1 MLSPNDAAKRVGKSK
16 STILRDIRNGKLSAA
31 RDDQGNYQI
40 DRSELARAYGGDAAD
55 AGHDPVHGAPRPAP
69 DDAPDAAMIHPEM
82 AMFQVSLEAAQA
94 LAEEREKTIA
104 DLRDRLDQ
112 SERERI
118 ETQSKLTAV
127 LTDQRPPAPAG
138 GTTSAQ
144 PSSREMWVLVVLLF
158 AGVIWWFVQVG

>member
-1 MLSPNDAAKRVGKSK
+1 MLSPNDAAQRVGRSK
-16 STILRDIRNGKLSAA
+16 STILRDIRKGKLSAA

-40 DRSELARAYGGDAAD
+40 DRSELARVYGGDAAD
-55 AGHDPVHGAPRPAP
+55 ADHDPRHDAPRPAP
-69 DDAPDAAMIHPEM
+69 DDAADAAMTRPDL
-82 AMFQVSLEAAQA
+82 AVFQVSLEAAQA

-118 ETQSKLTAV
+118 EAQSKLTAV

-138 GTTSAQ
+138 SAAPSEQ
-144 PSSREMWVLVVLLF
+144 SSRDLWMLVILLF
-158 AGVIWWFVQVG
+158 AGIVWWFIQW